1 MTSSHAAQSFRPA
14 TGLPGADAARPGT
27 MASHTGGGYGGGHD
41 RLGTAVHAG
50 RQVRDKSFHL
60 NEIRKKNRAV
70 QLEIERLD
78 AEAQTKRMG
87 TSQFDAIE
95 RKYDQLRAE
104 VATLQGALTD
114 QNVVLDAC
122 VNAVDGAAQVEALRI
137 KRSALATANADERR
151 ALDEAFE
158 RRVTLE
164 SGLKEAEAQLER
176 LQRDVRSKVDALPG
190 SKRAEYDRLEL
201 ESERLTRRE
210 AEAEAEME
218 RATAELQETERA
230 LGGDQV
236 KQRALALRDK
246 TRDLTERRA
255 SLREEKEALALSPEE
270 QRERLKEQIR
280 ADKETT
286 ARAEQDIV
294 DLQRA
299 IHAGESKLAGARI
312 ELNERDG
319 GGSVESMD
327 RADKLEKLLAQERE
341 LTEFIENFEP
351 ARARALNDA
360 DARRVAIVAAMERT
374 ARHLSLKGNLPNQ
387 RRFKEL
393 ERELAYKQTQVA
405 NAEHT
410 NERLRTEK
418 LERQNELAKIDEL
431 EDKIAT
437 ELEGLRGRMS
447 SMETDVGK
455 FGDFKTLASE
465 ADETRAR
472 LTREL
477 ASFGARKD
485 ALRSIVNK
493 RSLAHERRRR
503 ETQSGDAYKNLER
516 MEVKIRTAE
525 AGVYAAR
532 EYIKGKESETDH
544 AALRRNLDEV
554 WEALNSELQKRAMYT

>member
-1 MTSSHAAQSFRPA
+1 M
-14 TGLPGADAARPGT
+14 
-27 MASHTGGGYGGGHD
+27 
-41 RLGTAVHAG
+41 
-50 RQVRDKSFHL
+50 
-60 NEIRKKNRAV
+60 
-70 QLEIERLD
+70 
-78 AEAQTKRMG
+78 EA
-87 TSQFDAIE
+87 
-95 RKYDQLRAE
+95 
-104 VATLQGALTD
+104 
-114 QNVVLDAC
+114 
-122 VNAVDGAAQVEALRI
+122 
-137 KRSALATANADERR
+137 
-151 ALDEAFE
+151 
-158 RRVTLE
+158 RRV
-164 SGLKEAEAQLER
+164 
-176 LQRDVRSKVDALPG
+176 RS
-190 SKRAEYDRLEL
+190 LEL
-201 ESERLTRRE
+201 ENERLTRRE
-210 AEAEAEME
+210 AEAEAEIE

-255 SLREEKEALALSPEE
+255 ALREEKEALALSPEE

-280 ADKETT
+280 LDKETT

-341 LTEFIENFEP
+341 LTEFIDEL
-351 ARARALNDA
+351 RARAGEGVERRGRQ
-360 DARRVAIVAAMERT
+360 ARRHRR
-374 ARHLSLKGNLPNQ
+374 RHGAHGATPLAQGEPPNQ

-447 SMETDVGK
+447 SMETDVER
-455 FGDFKTLASE
+455 FGDFPKLATE

-525 AGVYAAR
+525 AGVYAAG

-544 AALRRNLDEV
+544 GALRRNLDEV

>member
-1 MTSSHAAQSFRPA
+1 MTSHAAQSFRPA

-27 MASHTGGGYGGGHD
+27 MASHAGGGYGGGHD
-41 RLGTAVHAG
+41 RLGTAAHAG

-78 AEAQTKRMG
+78 AEAQTRRLG

-122 VNAVDGAAQVEALRI
+122 VNAVDGAAQVEALRA
-137 KRSALATANADERR
+137 KTSALATANAHEQR

-176 LQRDVRSKVDALPG
+176 LQRDVRSKIDALPSG
-190 SKRAEYDRLEL
+190 KRAEHDRLEV
-201 ESERLTRRE
+201 ENERLERRE
-210 AEAEAEME
+210 AEAEAEIE

-246 TRDLTERRA
+246 TRDLTERRVA
-255 SLREEKEALALSPEE
+255 LREEKEALALSPEE

-312 ELNERDG
+312 ELNGGGDG

-341 LTEFIENFEP
+341 LTEFIDNFEP

-374 ARHLSLKGNLPNQ
+374 ARHLSLKGNVPNQ

-447 SMETDVGK
+447 SMENDVAR
-455 FGDFKTLASE
+455 FGDLPKLAAE

-503 ETQSGDAYKNLER
+503 ETQSGDAFKNLER

-525 AGVYAAR
+525 AGAHAAG

-544 AALRRNLDEV
+544 GALRRNLDEV

>member
-1 MTSSHAAQSFRPA
+1 
-14 TGLPGADAARPGT
+14 

-286 ARAEQDIV
+286 TRAEQDIV

>member
-341 LTEFIENFEP
+341 LTEFIDDFEP

-393 ERELAYKQTQVA
+393 GGSSRISRR
-405 NAEHT
+405 
-410 NERLRTEK
+410 RLPTRSTPTSVCARRSSSGRTSWRRSTSSRIRSRRSWRVCGDGCRRWRRTSSGSATSRSSRLK
-418 LERQNELAKIDEL
+418 LTR
-431 EDKIAT
+431 
-437 ELEGLRGRMS
+437 RGRGSRAS
-447 SMETDVGK
+447 SP
-455 FGDFKTLASE
+455 AS
-465 ADETRAR
+465 AR
-472 LTREL
+472 VRM
-477 ASFGARKD
+477 
-485 ALRSIVNK
+485 RSG
-493 RSLAHERRRR
+493 RS
-503 ETQSGDAYKNLER
+503 
-516 MEVKIRTAE
+516 
-525 AGVYAAR
+525 
-532 EYIKGKESETDH
+532 
-544 AALRRNLDEV
+544 
-554 WEALNSELQKRAMYT
+554 